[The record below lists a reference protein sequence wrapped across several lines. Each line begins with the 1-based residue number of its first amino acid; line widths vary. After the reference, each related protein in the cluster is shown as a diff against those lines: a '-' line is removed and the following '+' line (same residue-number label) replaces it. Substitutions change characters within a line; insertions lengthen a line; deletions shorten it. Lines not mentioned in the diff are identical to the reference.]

1 MSAPELPPLHWVGA
15 MQIDNA
21 SFQSLATEA
30 SVEGRERILLA
41 RIAEL
46 QRQLDQAV
54 IHLKIG
60 DDALALVRSQ
70 RDAANKEV
78 RALRAEMKAHG
89 ITPEDDDDVEGW

>member
-1 MSAPELPPLHWVGA
+1 MTPRTLKLNAHRSLTYYTPEDV
-15 MQIDNA
+15 
-21 SFQSLATEA
+21 
-30 SVEGRERILLA
+30 
-41 RIAEL
+41 AEL
-46 QRQLDQAV
+46 QRQFEQAV

-89 ITPEDDDDVEGW
+89 ITPEDDDDVLW